1 MTFRICLKK
10 RGGRKLTDYPGFR
23 VEGPVFARV
32 L

>member
-10 RGGRKLTDYPGFR
+10 RGYRKLTDYPGFR
-23 VEGPVFARV
+23 AGGRVLARV